1 MIRSS
6 DIPALPI
13 ADQELNKGLT
23 IEEKAKLNSTDCL
36 YLEFV
41 HSHCDE
47 IKRTSINGYP
57 NNGLYKLPY

>member
-6 DIPALPI
+6 DIRVLPS
-13 ADQELNKGLT
+13 ADQELNKELG
-23 IEEKAKLNSTDCL
+23 IEKKAKLNSTECL